1 MTFILSELW
10 TQTVQAK
17 RKQRGSG
24 SSTHSESDMM
34 NEQGDHEDIR
44 SSIDALIK
52 ALEAGFASLR
62 ADFEKLRQELKHE
75 IEEMKSEV
83 KSLK

>member
-1 MTFILSELW
+1 MASKKNK
-10 TQTVQAK
+10 K

-52 ALEAGFASLR
+52 ALEAGFGSGIRQLTRRLR
-62 ADFEKLRQELKHE
+62 KT
-75 IEEMKSEV
+75 
-83 KSLK
+83 